1 MSNATENPVRVWLQ
15 SLYDAHGYLT
25 PELVRDAARD
35 EDCPAHGLIFNA
47 DTADA
52 AEAYYLDQAHKLI
65 QRIRVRMIPQAEQA
79 PKTLRKYV
87 AVPGSEESAYVYR
100 SIDDLVRY
108 PDQLQL
114 ARNEA
119 VRRLKQAEKSVE
131 DLDALVEDSPGRK
144 QTRKALT
151 GIRTAREA
159 LAVA

>member
-1 MSNATENPVRVWLQ
+1 MSNTAESPVRVWMQ
-15 SLYDAHGYLT
+15 ALYDENGYLT

-35 EDCPAHGLIFNA
+35 ESSPAHGLVFNA
-47 DTADA
+47 DVPEA
-52 AEAYYLDQAHKLI
+52 AEAYYLEQAHKLI
-65 QRIRVRMIPQAEQA
+65 QRIRITHVSKSGEREA
-79 PKTLRKYV
+79 KRLYL
-87 AVPGSEESAYVYR
+87 AVPGSEESAYVYK